1 MKKLIFLL
9 ILFLCSCSPLKTAN
23 LNNNNLINDNLNSSL
38 NKENKKCINEFLLPC
53 SSINKSEN
61 KIIIEDKI
69 KNDAN
74 LVNNETMKIESK
86 DNKKTINKNIKK
98 IKKPLSNNVN
108 LSGKVVSIN
117 DLPKSDLNK
126 KISFDKFK
134 SSIIKYSIESDYPD
148 INK

>member
-9 ILFLCSCSPLKTAN
+9 ILCSCSPLKNAN
-23 LNNNNLINDNLNSSL
+23 LGNNNLLNDNLDTSFDV
-38 NKENKKCINEFLLPC
+38 ENKKCINEFLLPC
-53 SSINKSEN
+53 LSINKSEN
-61 KIIIEDKI
+61 KIITEDKI
-69 KNDAN
+69 KNDVN

>member
-9 ILFLCSCSPLKTAN
+9 IICSCSPLKTAN
-23 LNNNNLINDNLNSSL
+23 LSNKNLINDNQNTSIDT
-38 NKENKKCINEFLLPC
+38 ENKKCINEFLLPC

-61 KIIIEDKI
+61 KIIIEYKI

-74 LVNNETMKIESK
+74 LVNNETMKIKSK
-86 DNKKTINKNIKK
+86 NNKKTINKNVKK
-98 IKKPLSNNVN
+98 IKKSLSKNTNLSN
-108 LSGKVVSIN
+108 KVVSIE

-126 KISFDKFK
+126 KISFDKYK
-134 SSIIKYSIESDYPD
+134 SSMINYSIKSDYPD